1 MASKEDDNCFDLF
14 SDDDSDWDAN
24 PDYEDWGS
32 KGDAASIDDEI
43 NSGAGSSVTAVT
55 ARISSDD
62 KMKQLNKSEKKH
74 LVDAI
79 RQTEMEPKKNN
90 NTIHRVIWME

>member
-1 MASKEDDNCFDLF
+1 MASKEDDNCFDVF
-14 SDDDSDWDAN
+14 SDD
-24 PDYEDWGS
+24 E
-32 KGDAASIDDEI
+32 GDPTSIDDEI
-43 NSGAGSSVTAVT
+43 VDGETTRSRTDSGAGPSLTVVT

-79 RQTEMEPKKNN
+79 RQTEVEPKK
-90 NTIHRVIWME
+90 